1 MTFDLENWHPSCEQA
16 KHLAGSFRIAGI
28 AFFAAV
34 AGPSAHAIIAGKDIG
49 WYPHLTVLFGLIDWM
64 VFEFVGYMIL
74 GKGGC

>member
-1 MTFDLENWHPSCEQA
+1 MSFDLSGWKPGCEQA

-34 AGPSAHAIIAGKDIG
+34 AGPDVHAILSDKGVDLVIN
-49 WYPHLTVLFGLIDWM
+49 LTVGLCLLEWAG
-64 VFEFVGYMIL
+64 FEVIGYMIL